1 MPPNGKAA
9 AVDRILPEA
18 RYSAEWGSS
27 ERVLLNPDPSTG
39 FSSLD
44 GQEQI
49 RTMDGGCQQNG
60 RGCWECARRVAEES
74 RFLPLVGMTRLR
86 RNPRLLSPHA
96 RDEDGTLTSLLFS
109 CCEQVGLK
117 VVKALLA
124 AV

>member
-27 ERVLLNPDPSTG
+27 ERGLLNPDPSTG

-49 RTMDGGCQQNG
+49 RTMDGACQQNG
-60 RGCWECARRVAEES
+60 RVCWECARRVAEES
-74 RFLPLVGMTRLR
+74 RFLPLVGMTRLWGLPQSR
-86 RNPRLLSPHA
+86 ERQDLVSNPLARVRNIENTSPCPLGQSEPRCS
-96 RDEDGTLTSLLFS
+96 R
-109 CCEQVGLK
+109 
-117 VVKALLA
+117 
-124 AV
+124 